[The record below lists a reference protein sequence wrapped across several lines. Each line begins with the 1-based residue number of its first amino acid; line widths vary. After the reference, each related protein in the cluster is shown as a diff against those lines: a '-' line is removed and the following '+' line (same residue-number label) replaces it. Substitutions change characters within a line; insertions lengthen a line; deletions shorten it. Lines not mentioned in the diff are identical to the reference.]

1 MKTLAKTIA
10 ARTSLSVECT
20 PLKGAR
26 PGITSPLL
34 TPSRLAKQRNPN
46 ADITLHIPEKLQF
59 KEWDVSLQD
68 TEAGKQDSTL
78 IVKQPAQA
86 NKPSRKPR
94 KRTKT
99 RSESEEESDSEKQLD
114 EPPAKRRRRAK

>member
-78 IVKQPAQA
+78 VKQPAQA
-86 NKPSRKPR
+86 NKPSRKQR

-99 RSESEEESDSEKQLD
+99 RSESEEESDSEEQLD